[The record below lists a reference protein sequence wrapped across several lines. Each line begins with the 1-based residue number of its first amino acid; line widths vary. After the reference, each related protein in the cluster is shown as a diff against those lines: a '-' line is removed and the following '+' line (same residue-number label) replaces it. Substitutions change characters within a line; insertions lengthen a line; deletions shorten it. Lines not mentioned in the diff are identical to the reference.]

1 MTHITKC
8 TMLYIEVIMLKLIE
22 KQEYDIIDELDE
34 FHEYEKE
41 ELVIPVCSSINEQM
55 DVLKDTISRI
65 SYYVNDIERHL
76 E

>member
-1 MTHITKC
+1 
-8 TMLYIEVIMLKLIE
+8 MLKLIE

-34 FHEYEKE
+34 FHECEKE
-41 ELVIPVCSSINEQM
+41 ELVIPVCYSINEQM